1 MHASIKVPLTST
13 WLLETMGWHGSFQLP
28 IYALNIFQEGKTWT
42 SRLRFYITRHR
53 YISLHCIIIQYLTVH
68 TNNYKHTYT
77 DWEDLE
83 TPQNFWRNQDYHQAA
98 PYSSWRNFCSSLI
111 LSSPSFARSYTS
123 HVVHHFFH
131 QYKFHES
138 SHVLMINISNLWTP
152 NTGWKN
158 RQYGIG
164 AIMSLLARIGPFE
177 TWISW
182 RMMHH
187 LLPPTDLHLIWT
199 LTGTFPWNKTI
210 RKKYVELL

>member
-13 WLLETMGWHGSFQLP
+13 WLLETMGLHGSFQLP
-28 IYALNIFQEGKTWT
+28 IYGLRGWGFTLQDINTFHKT
-42 SRLRFYITRHR
+42 
-53 YISLHCIIIQYLTVH
+53 LHCIIIQYLTLQ
-68 TNNYKHTYT
+68 YKLLQTYT
-77 DWEDLE
+77 DWENLE
-83 TPQNFWRNQDYHQAA
+83 IPQNFWRNQDYHQAA

-152 NTGWKN
+152 NTGSKN

-187 LLPPTDLHLIWT
+187 LLPPTDLHQIWT
-199 LTGTFPWNKTI
+199 LTGIFPWNKTI

>member
-1 MHASIKVPLTST
+1 MVAWNNGMAWV
-13 WLLETMGWHGSFQLP
+13 LP
-28 IYALNIFQEGKTWT
+28 APNLCIIFHIFHEAGENMDFEAEVLHYKTN
-42 SRLRFYITRHR
+42 RYITSH
-53 YISLHCIIIQYLTVH
+53 YIIIQYLTVQ
-68 TNNYKHTYT
+68 YKQLQTYT
-77 DWEDLE
+77 DWDLE

-158 RQYGIG
+158 RQYVIG

-187 LLPPTDLHLIWT
+187 LLPPTDLHQIWT
-199 LTGTFPWNKTI
+199 LTGIFPWNKTI